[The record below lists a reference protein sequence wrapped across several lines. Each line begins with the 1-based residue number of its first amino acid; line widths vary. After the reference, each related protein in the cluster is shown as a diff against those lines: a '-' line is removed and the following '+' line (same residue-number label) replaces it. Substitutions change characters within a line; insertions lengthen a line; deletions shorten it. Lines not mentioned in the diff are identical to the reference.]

1 MGTTEAQ
8 RHSAAPAFGAALL
21 LLAAHVATKAAR
33 DALFLSNFPVTLLPR
48 AMMAAALAS
57 LLGAALM
64 SRLLARRAPQAVVPV
79 VLLLS
84 GGMFVAEWRLVRFAP
99 GIGSVAVYLHFAAL
113 GAVLLSGFWS
123 VVNERFDP
131 HAGKGIVA
139 RIGGFATLGG
149 VLGGLSVGQL
159 APVLDVGALLLVL
172 AGLHVACAVCVRGIG
187 GPAAGRAHATAAEP
201 GRASGLSL
209 LRRTPFLLRMAGLIA
224 LLAVTETLIDYALK
238 VEAKTRFADE
248 ESLIRFFAGFYTLIG
263 LGAFLLQTVA
273 GAHVLRRLGL
283 GGAMALLPATIA
295 TTGASAALLPGLWT
309 LVLARGGS
317 AILTNSFFRAG
328 FELLYTPIPPETKR
342 PTKAY
347 VDVGAQRLGDLAGG
361 ALILALLLLVP
372 GMPARVFLV
381 LAVGTALG
389 ALVLV
394 TRLRHAYVRQLAEKL
409 RAGTI
414 ALAEG
419 EAVDATTVRALSE
432 SRVIL
437 DRAELLARIDELHA
451 TRYAAEGATAVPETE
466 TAGSALEELFGHI
479 RNLASGDAARIRRAL
494 AEAPGDSRLVPH
506 VLPLLERFDVLD
518 DVRRY
523 LGALA
528 PRLMGQLADALAD
541 PARNVLIRR
550 RLPGVLEAGR
560 GRRAIDG
567 LRLGL
572 DDPDFE
578 VRVQCARSAARLIL
592 RDAALGLDAAEAHVV
607 AARELEVDDRIWEQ
621 QGRRRAGAADDSVL
635 LEGAMGGWPD
645 RSIEHAFTVLSLAY
659 GMDMMGSALR
669 ALHAGDENLQG
680 TALEYL
686 QATLPEAVFKALW
699 RRVPGAMRGDRPRRP
714 AHEVAG
720 ELLRTATLRRVPRG
734 PAR

>member
-1 MGTTEAQ
+1 MGTSEA
-8 RHSAAPAFGAALL
+8 RRRAAAPAFGAALL
-21 LLAAHVATKAAR
+21 MLAAHVATKAAR
-33 DALFLSNFPVTLLPR
+33 DTLFLSNFPVTMLPR
-48 AMMAAALAS
+48 AMVAAAVVS
-57 LLGAALM
+57 LLGSVLM

-79 VLLLS
+79 ALLIS
-84 GGMFVAEWRLVRFAP
+84 GGLFVAEWRLVRVAP

-123 VVNERFDP
+123 VVNESFDP
-131 HAGKGIVA
+131 HGGKGIVA
-139 RIGGFATLGG
+139 RIGGFAALGG
-149 VLGGLSVGQL
+149 VLGGLSAGQL
-159 APVLDVGALLLVL
+159 APLLGVDALLLVL
-172 AGLHVACAVCVRGIG
+172 ALLHVACAVCVLGIG
-187 GPAAGRAHATAAEP
+187 APAAERVQATAAEP
-201 GRASGLSL
+201 GPSSGLAV
-209 LRRTPFLLRMAGLIA
+209 LRRTPFLLQMAALVV
-224 LLAVTETLIDYALK
+224 LLAVTETLVDYALK

-248 ESLIRFFAGFYTLIG
+248 ESLIRFFAVFYTLIG

-317 AILTNSFFRAG
+317 AILTSSFFRAG
-328 FELLYTPIPPETKR
+328 FELLYTPIPQETKR

-347 VDVGAQRLGDLAGG
+347 VDVGAQRVGDLAGG

-372 GMPARVFLV
+372 GMPAGVFLI
-381 LAVGTALG
+381 LAVGAALG

-394 TRLRHAYVRQLAEKL
+394 AQLNDAYVRQLAEKL
-409 RAGTI
+409 RSGTV
-414 ALAEG
+414 ALGEG

-432 SRVIL
+432 SRIIL
-437 DRAELLARIDELHA
+437 DRAELLARIGELQA
-451 TRYAAEGATAVPETE
+451 TRYAAEGAAALQE

-479 RNLASGDAARIRRAL
+479 RNLTSGDAAKIRRAL
-494 AEAPGDSRLVPH
+494 ADAPGDARLVPH

-528 PRLMGQLADALAD
+528 PRLMGQLADVLAD
-541 PARNVLIRR
+541 PARSVLVRR
-550 RLPGVLEAGR
+550 RLPRVIEAGN

-592 RDAALGLDAAEAHVV
+592 RDANLRLDAAEVHGV
-607 AARELEVDDRIWEQ
+607 AARELEVDDRTWEQ

-635 LEGAMGGWPD
+635 LEGSMGGWPD

-659 GMDMMGSALR
+659 GVDMMGSALR
-669 ALHAGDENLQG
+669 ALHAGGENLQG

-686 QATLPEAVFKALW
+686 QATLPEAVFNALW
-699 RRVPGAMRGDRPRRP
+699 RRVPGTIRGDRPPRP
-714 AHEVAG
+714 AHEIAD
-720 ELLRTATLRRVPRG
+720 ELLRTATLRRVR
-734 PAR
+734 